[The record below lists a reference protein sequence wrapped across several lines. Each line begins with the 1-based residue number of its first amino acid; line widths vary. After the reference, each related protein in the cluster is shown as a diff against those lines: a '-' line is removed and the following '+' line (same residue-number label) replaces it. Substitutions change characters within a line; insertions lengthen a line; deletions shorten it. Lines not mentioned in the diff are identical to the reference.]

1 MARRLRRMDG
11 VPPARAP
18 RRFYALVLCAA
29 TAVSVPAQAQG
40 RAGATSSSSATR
52 RWLGAGALL
61 LSAGPV
67 ASPVAVDSRVRD
79 AAARWHTPGLDRV
92 AGGVEPLGRAGVLV
106 PALVIGVAVPRLF
119 GHRALSDDALR
130 VAAGYVAADAVESV
144 LKPLIGRH

>member
-52 RWLGAGALL
+52 RWLVAGALL
-61 LSAGPV
+61 VSA
-67 ASPVAVDSRVRD
+67 VAVDSRVRD

-106 PALVIGVAVPRLF
+106 PALVIGVAVRRLF
-119 GHRALSDDALR
+119 GHRALSDDARR